1 MNSRPERHSSLPNLF
16 PFVILSGDSIAMAKS
31 YIKKLKKTIIDN
43 WKQYM
48 LAFVSIF
55 IFVSAWQLYSSYL
68 HENDIGYKGYVP
80 YPVDVAKALFTS
92 FTTKDPITHLTMSD
106 HISASLN
113 RIFLGFVL
121 SVVIAVPLG
130 LLMGT
135 FKTVNALARPVVE
148 LIRPIPPLAWIPIFI
163 VILGVLWGPVTIVF
177 LGIFFP
183 VLLNVIF
190 GVRSVDQ
197 NLIDAARTLGAR
209 RSQLFVKVVLPFSVP
224 YLMTG
229 IKVGLGIG
237 WMCIVAAEMVG
248 NYGGGVGFFINDMAL
263 RGDFDF
269 MFAGMIV
276 IGLLGILTTG
286 VASVIEGRLFKWM
299 GMK

>member
-1 MNSRPERHSSLPNLF
+1 MVKR
-16 PFVILSGDSIAMAKS
+16 
-31 YIKKLKKTIIDN
+31 LKKGISEN
-43 WKQYM
+43 WKQVV
-48 LAFVSIF
+48 LALVSLT
-55 IFVSAWQLYSSYL
+55 IFVLAWHVYSAYL
-68 HENDIGYKGYVP
+68 HENDVGYKGYVP
-80 YPVDVAKALFTS
+80 YPMDVARALFKS
-92 FTTKDPITHLTMSD
+92 FTAEDPITNLIMWD
-106 HISASLN
+106 HIAASLE
-113 RIFLGFVL
+113 RIVYGFVL
-121 SVVIAVPLG
+121 ALAIAVPLG

-135 FKTVNALARPVVE
+135 FRTADALGRPIVE
-148 LIRPIPPLAWIPIFI
+148 LIRPIPPLAWIPVFI
-163 VILGVLWGPVTIVF
+163 VVLGVLWGPVAIVF

-190 GVRSVDQ
+190 GVRSVDPI
-197 NLIDAARTLGAR
+197 LIDAARTLGTGR
-209 RSQLFVKVVLPFSVP
+209 NQLFLKVVLPFTIP

-263 RGDFDF
+263 RGQFDF

-276 IGLLGILTTG
+276 IGMLGIFTTG
-286 VASVIEGRLFKWM
+286 VASMIEGRLSKWA